1 MTDYIK
7 QTEQALYDYL
17 PDLNCREKELIES
30 MKYSLEAGGKR
41 VRPNLVFSFNE
52 LCNGKTEAA
61 VPFAC
66 AVEMIHTYSLI
77 HDDLPCM
84 DNDDMLQ
91 RQTVKS

>member
-41 VRPNLVFSFNE
+41 VLTNFAMARPRLRYLLLVR
-52 LCNGKTEAA
+52 L
-61 VPFAC
+61 
-66 AVEMIHTYSLI
+66 
-77 HDDLPCM
+77 
-84 DNDDMLQ
+84 
-91 RQTVKS
+91 R

>member
-41 VRPNLVFSFNE
+41 VRPNLVII
-52 LCNGKTEAA
+52 KT
-61 VPFAC
+61 VC
-66 AVEMIHTYSLI
+66 HTDTGNSRYIKGTNQSSLN
-77 HDDLPCM
+77 L
-84 DNDDMLQ
+84 
-91 RQTVKS
+91 V